1 MLYSVSQRHY
11 FREISRIVPAGGS
24 VYLPDDVAE
33 KYLSSWP
40 GLLAPMRQ
48 TTQGSPKKS
57 VRASEPP
64 AVPRNDEPKDEPK
77 SEPKKPRKK

>member
-11 FREISRIVPAGGS
+11 FREISRIIPAGGT

-48 TTQGSPKKS
+48 TTQGSPKKT
-57 VRASEPP
+57 VRAPEPP
-64 AVPRNDEPKDEPK
+64 KDEQKHEPKDEPK
-77 SEPKKPRKK
+77 KTRKK